1 MAIEKLQ
8 QFTEQREQEI
18 EKICQNNYQVR
29 YYTYANNIAWL
40 LSCFSGIYQIIGR
53 TVRSQ
58 RRSSSI
64 ETIDDTNQQRH
75 SNHRQGS
82 YSQGNIDDIIIR
94 FVRYKKI
101 IKLFSN
107 KIAIMSV
114 ITQEL

>member
-1 MAIEKLQ
+1 LAPAIKAVFEQTKEHLAIEKLQ

-29 YYTYANNIAWL
+29 HYSHINIIEPS
-40 LSCFSGIYQIIGR
+40 LSCFSGVYQITGR

-75 SNHRQGS
+75 SNYWQRSHS
-82 YSQGNIDDIIIR
+82 
-94 FVRYKKI
+94 
-101 IKLFSN
+101 
-107 KIAIMSV
+107 
-114 ITQEL
+114 